1 MCFSNFQLTK
11 DFAEEKETHKRELA
25 EEKEKHKSELAKE
38 TQKHRDDL
46 AQQKSYVMNGIEDR
60 LKNLNHF
67 VTTNC
72 KTPTELQQPTGDAA
86 IAEQVKYT

>member
-46 AQQKSYVMNGIEDR
+46 AQQKSYANGFEDC
-60 LKNLNHF
+60 LKDLNHF
-67 VTTNC
+67 LTTNR
-72 KTPTELQQPTGDAA
+72 TPQTELQQPTGDAA